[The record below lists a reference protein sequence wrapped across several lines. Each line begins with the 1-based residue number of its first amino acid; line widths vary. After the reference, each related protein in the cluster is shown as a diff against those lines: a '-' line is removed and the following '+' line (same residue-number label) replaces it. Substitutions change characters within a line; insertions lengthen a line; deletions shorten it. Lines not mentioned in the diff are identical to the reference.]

1 MKNTLLGLLLGMF
14 LILGTAASTVS
25 IMTVKPQTPKST
37 IVKSFRAMYGLEKD
51 IEKYVKQMVGEGYI
65 VKSISMMDDE
75 HTSKGVVV
83 LEKY

>member
-37 IVKSFRAMYGLEKD
+37 IVKSFRSYYGLEQD

-65 VKSISMMDDE
+65 VKSIAMSEDKYV
-75 HTSKGVVV
+75 SRGAVV

>member
-37 IVKSFRAMYGLEKD
+37 IVKSFRSIYGLE
-51 IEKYVKQMVGEGYI
+51 EYVKQMVGEGYI
-65 VKSISMMDDE
+65 VKSIAMSEDKYV
-75 HTSKGVVV
+75 SRGVVV